1 MVNVIIHVSKYILAI
16 LAASYAMKCFT
27 VFSDKHEFDRGSVYL
42 IQNFLMFFI
51 HFICYAIIYLMTD
64 DIKMMYF
71 YSAQVVLFVVTLI
84 VYSTVYKNASR
95 LIVNN
100 MCYLLMVGFVILTR
114 LDFDMAIRQ
123 FIIAVAAV
131 CVSLIIPAFM
141 LRVRMM
147 DQWGP
152 FLGIAGFL
160 MVASVFVFG
169 RSMYGATNWI
179 SIGGFSLQPSE
190 LAKIVFVFFVAA
202 MLARDTS
209 FKQIVITTV
218 AAAAYVLVLVV
229 EKDLGAAVIFFVT
242 YLVMLF
248 VATKQ
253 IRYTL
258 LGAIAGCGAA
268 VAAYHLFSHV
278 QTRVIAWKDPWGNYN
293 DAGYQI
299 AQSLFAIGTGGWF
312 GMGLFQGKP
321 ETIPVV
327 VSDFVFSAISE
338 ELGAL
343 FAIALILV
351 YFSCFI
357 MFINISLQL
366 VKPFYKLVAMGLSTA
381 YGIQLFLC
389 IGGVI
394 KFIPHT
400 GVTMPLI
407 SYGGSSVLSTIIIF
421 AVIQGLYLLR
431 QREVIILE
439 KRREERVDEKE
450 YSKDKSGRRYKKIE
464 K

>member
-1 MVNVIIHVSKYILAI
+1 MVNVIIHISKYILAI

-27 VFSDKHEFDRGSVYL
+27 VFSDRHEYDRGHVY
-42 IQNFLMFFI
+42 IVQNVLMFFI
-51 HFICYAIIYLMTD
+51 HFICYLIIYLMTKD
-64 DIKMMYF
+64 MKMLYF
-71 YSAQVVLFVVTLI
+71 YAAQVVLFLVTLI
-84 VYSTVYKNASR
+84 VYGTVYKNASR
-95 LIVNN
+95 LIINN

-123 FIIAVAAV
+123 FAIAVAAV
-131 CVSLIIPAFM
+131 CISLIIPAFI
-141 LRVRMM
+141 LRVRVV
-147 DQWGP
+147 DKWGK
-152 FLGIAGFL
+152 FLGIFGFL
-160 MVASVFVFG
+160 MIASVFVFG
-169 RSMYGATNWI
+169 KSMYGATNWI

-190 LAKIVFVFFVAA
+190 LAKIVFVFFIAA

-209 FKQIVITTV
+209 FRQIVITT
-218 AAAAYVLVLVV
+218 AAAAGYVLVLVI
-229 EKDLGAAVIFFVT
+229 EKDLGAAVIFFIT
-242 YLVMLF
+242 YLVMLY
-248 VATKQ
+248 VATRQ
-253 IRYTL
+253 FRYMA
-258 LGAIAGCGAA
+258 LGLAAGSGAA
-268 VAAYHLFSHV
+268 VVAYQLFAHV
-278 QTRVIAWKDPWGNYN
+278 RTRVIAWKDPWGNYN

-312 GMGLFQGKP
+312 GMGLFKGKP
-321 ETIPVV
+321 NTIPVV

-338 ELGAL
+338 EMGAL
-343 FAIALILV
+343 FAICLILV
-351 YFSCFI
+351 YFSCFL

-394 KFIPHT
+394 KLIPHT

-431 QREVIILE
+431 QREVYILE
-439 KRREERVDEKE
+439 NRQNEGTEEECSQNK
-450 YSKDKSGRRYKKIE
+450 Y
-464 K
+464 

>member
-27 VFSDKHEFDRGSVYL
+27 VFSDRHEYDRGHVYVV
-42 IQNFLMFFI
+42 QNVRMFLI
-51 HFICYAIIYLMTD
+51 HFICYLIIYLMTKD
-64 DIKMMYF
+64 MKMLYF
-71 YSAQVVLFVVTLI
+71 YGAQFVLFLTTLI
-84 VYSTVYKNASR
+84 IYGAVYKNASR

-114 LDFDMAIRQ
+114 LDFDMAVRQ
-123 FIIAVAAV
+123 FVIAVAAV
-131 CVSLIIPAFM
+131 CISLVIPAFI
-141 LRVRMM
+141 LRVRIV
-147 DQWGP
+147 DRWGI
-152 FLGIAGFL
+152 FLGAFGFL

-202 MLARDTS
+202 ILARDTS
-209 FKQIVITTV
+209 FKRIVITTAV
-218 AAAAYVLVLVV
+218 AAAYVLVLVV
-229 EKDLGAAVIFFVT
+229 ERDLGAAVIFFVT
-242 YLVMLF
+242 YLVMLY
-248 VATKQ
+248 VATRQ
-253 IRYTL
+253 FRYMAL
-258 LGAIAGCGAA
+258 GLGAGSAAA
-268 VAAYHLFSHV
+268 VIAYKLFDHV
-278 QTRVIAWKDPWGNYN
+278 KTRVVAWSDPWGNYN

-312 GMGLFQGKP
+312 GMGLFKGKP
-321 ETIPVV
+321 DTIPVV
-327 VSDFVFSAISE
+327 VSDFIFSAVAE

-343 FAIALILV
+343 FAICLILV
-351 YFSCFI
+351 YFSCFL

-389 IGGVI
+389 IGGVT
-394 KFIPHT
+394 KLIPHT

-431 QREVIILE
+431 QREVRILE
-439 KRREERVDEKE
+439 TRREERDAEE
-450 YSKDKSGRRYKKIE
+450 ECS
-464 K
+464 

>member
-1 MVNVIIHVSKYILAI
+1 MVNVIIHISKYILAI

-27 VFSDKHEFDRGSVYL
+27 VFSDRDEYDRGHVY
-42 IQNFLMFFI
+42 IVQNVLMFFI
-51 HFICYAIIYLMTD
+51 HFICYLIIYLMTKD
-64 DIKMMYF
+64 MKMLYF
-71 YSAQVVLFVVTLI
+71 YAAQVVLFLVTLI
-84 VYSTVYKNASR
+84 VYGTVYKNASR
-95 LIVNN
+95 LIINN

-123 FIIAVAAV
+123 FAIAVAAV
-131 CVSLIIPAFM
+131 CISLIIPAFI
-141 LRVRMM
+141 LRVRVV
-147 DQWGP
+147 DKWGK
-152 FLGIAGFL
+152 FLGIFGFL
-160 MVASVFVFG
+160 MIASVFVFG
-169 RSMYGATNWI
+169 KSMYGATNWI

-209 FKQIVITTV
+209 FRQIVITT
-218 AAAAYVLVLVV
+218 AAAAVYVLVLVI
-229 EKDLGAAVIFFVT
+229 EKDLGAAVIFFIT
-242 YLVMLF
+242 YLVMLY
-248 VATKQ
+248 VATRQ
-253 IRYTL
+253 FRYMA
-258 LGAIAGCGAA
+258 LGLAAGSGAA
-268 VAAYHLFSHV
+268 VVAYQLFAHV
-278 QTRVIAWKDPWGNYN
+278 RTRVIAWKDPWGNYN

-312 GMGLFQGKP
+312 GMGLFKGKP
-321 ETIPVV
+321 NTIPVV

-338 ELGAL
+338 EMGAL
-343 FAIALILV
+343 FAICLILV
-351 YFSCFI
+351 YFSCFL

-394 KFIPHT
+394 KLIPHT

-431 QREVIILE
+431 QREVYILE
-439 KRREERVDEKE
+439 NRQNEGTEEECSQNK
-450 YSKDKSGRRYKKIE
+450 Y
-464 K
+464 

>member
-27 VFSDKHEFDRGSVYL
+27 VFSDRHEYDRGHVYVV
-42 IQNFLMFFI
+42 QNVRMFLI
-51 HFICYAIIYLMTD
+51 HFICYLIIYLMTKD
-64 DIKMMYF
+64 MKMLYF
-71 YSAQVVLFVVTLI
+71 YGAQFVLFLTTLI
-84 VYSTVYKNASR
+84 IYGTVYKNASR

-114 LDFDMAIRQ
+114 LDFDMAVRQ
-123 FIIAVAAV
+123 FVIAVAAV
-131 CVSLIIPAFM
+131 CISLVIPAFI
-141 LRVRMM
+141 LRVRIV
-147 DQWGP
+147 DRWGI
-152 FLGIAGFL
+152 FLGAFGFL

-202 MLARDTS
+202 ILARDTS
-209 FKQIVITTV
+209 FKRIVITTAV
-218 AAAAYVLVLVV
+218 AAAYVLVLVV
-229 EKDLGAAVIFFVT
+229 ERDLGAAVIFFVT
-242 YLVMLF
+242 YLVMLY
-248 VATKQ
+248 VATRQ
-253 IRYTL
+253 FRYMAL
-258 LGAIAGCGAA
+258 GLGAGSAAA
-268 VAAYHLFSHV
+268 VIAYKLFDHV
-278 QTRVIAWKDPWGNYN
+278 KTRVVAWSDPWGNYN

-312 GMGLFQGKP
+312 GMGLFKGKP
-321 ETIPVV
+321 DTIPVV
-327 VSDFVFSAISE
+327 VSDFIFSAVAE

-343 FAIALILV
+343 FAICLILV
-351 YFSCFI
+351 YFSCFL

-389 IGGVI
+389 IGGVT
-394 KFIPHT
+394 KLIPHT

-431 QREVIILE
+431 QREVRILE
-439 KRREERVDEKE
+439 TRREERDAEE
-450 YSKDKSGRRYKKIE
+450 ECS
-464 K
+464 

>member
-27 VFSDKHEFDRGSVYL
+27 VFSDRHEYDRGHVYVV
-42 IQNFLMFFI
+42 QNVRMFLI
-51 HFICYAIIYLMTD
+51 HFICYLIIYLMTKD
-64 DIKMMYF
+64 MKMLYF
-71 YSAQVVLFVVTLI
+71 YGAQFVLFLTTLI
-84 VYSTVYKNASR
+84 IYGTVYKNASR

-114 LDFDMAIRQ
+114 LDFDMAVRQ
-123 FIIAVAAV
+123 FVIAVAAV
-131 CVSLIIPAFM
+131 CISLVIPAFI
-141 LRVRMM
+141 LRVRIV
-147 DQWGP
+147 DRWGI
-152 FLGIAGFL
+152 FLGAFGFL

-209 FKQIVITTV
+209 FKRIVITTAV
-218 AAAAYVLVLVV
+218 AAAYVLVLVV
-229 EKDLGAAVIFFVT
+229 ERDLGAAVIFFVT
-242 YLVMLF
+242 YLVMLY
-248 VATKQ
+248 VATRQ
-253 IRYTL
+253 FRYMA
-258 LGAIAGCGAA
+258 LGFGAGSAAA
-268 VAAYHLFSHV
+268 VIAYKLFDHV
-278 QTRVIAWKDPWGNYN
+278 KTRVLAWSDPWGNYN

-312 GMGLFQGKP
+312 GMGLFKGKP
-321 ETIPVV
+321 DTIPVV
-327 VSDFVFSAISE
+327 VSDFIFSAVAE

-343 FAIALILV
+343 FAICLILV
-351 YFSCFI
+351 YFSCFL

-389 IGGVI
+389 IGGVT
-394 KFIPHT
+394 KLIPHT

-431 QREVIILE
+431 QREVRILE
-439 KRREERVDEKE
+439 TRREERDAEE
-450 YSKDKSGRRYKKIE
+450 ECS
-464 K
+464 

>member
-1 MVNVIIHVSKYILAI
+1 MVNVIIHISKYILAI

-27 VFSDKHEFDRGSVYL
+27 VFSDRHEYDRGHVY
-42 IQNFLMFFI
+42 IVQNVLMFFI
-51 HFICYAIIYLMTD
+51 HFICYLIIYLMTKD
-64 DIKMMYF
+64 MKMLYF
-71 YSAQVVLFVVTLI
+71 YAAQVVLFLVTLI
-84 VYSTVYKNASR
+84 VYGTVYKNASR
-95 LIVNN
+95 LIINN

-123 FIIAVAAV
+123 FAIAVAAV
-131 CVSLIIPAFM
+131 CISLIIPAFI
-141 LRVRMM
+141 LRVRVV
-147 DQWGP
+147 DKWGK
-152 FLGIAGFL
+152 FLGIFGFL
-160 MVASVFVFG
+160 MIASVFVFG
-169 RSMYGATNWI
+169 KSMYGATNWI

-209 FKQIVITTV
+209 FRQIVITTAV
-218 AAAAYVLVLVV
+218 AAGYVLVLVI
-229 EKDLGAAVIFFVT
+229 EKDLGAAVIFFIT
-242 YLVMLF
+242 YLVMLY
-248 VATKQ
+248 VATRQ
-253 IRYTL
+253 FRYMA
-258 LGAIAGCGAA
+258 LGLAAGSGAA
-268 VAAYHLFSHV
+268 VVAYQLFAHV
-278 QTRVIAWKDPWGNYN
+278 RTRVIAWKDPWGNYN

-312 GMGLFQGKP
+312 GMGLFRGKP
-321 ETIPVV
+321 NTIPVV

-338 ELGAL
+338 EMGAL
-343 FAIALILV
+343 FAICLILV
-351 YFSCFI
+351 YFSCFL

-394 KFIPHT
+394 KLIPHT

-431 QREVIILE
+431 QREVYILE
-439 KRREERVDEKE
+439 NRQNEGTEEECSQNK
-450 YSKDKSGRRYKKIE
+450 Y
-464 K
+464 

>member
-1 MVNVIIHVSKYILAI
+1 MVNVIIHISKYILAI

-27 VFSDKHEFDRGSVYL
+27 VFSDRHEYDRGHVY
-42 IQNFLMFFI
+42 IVQNVLMFFI
-51 HFICYAIIYLMTD
+51 HFICYLIIYLMTKD
-64 DIKMMYF
+64 MKMLYF
-71 YSAQVVLFVVTLI
+71 YAAQVVLFLVTLI
-84 VYSTVYKNASR
+84 VYGTVYKNASR
-95 LIVNN
+95 LIINN
-100 MCYLLMVGFVILTR
+100 MCYLLMVGLVILTR

-123 FIIAVAAV
+123 FAIAVAAV
-131 CVSLIIPAFM
+131 CISLIIPAFI
-141 LRVRMM
+141 LRVRVV
-147 DQWGP
+147 DKWGK
-152 FLGIAGFL
+152 FLGIFGFL
-160 MVASVFVFG
+160 MIASVFVFG
-169 RSMYGATNWI
+169 KSMYGATNWI

-209 FKQIVITTV
+209 FRQIVITT
-218 AAAAYVLVLVV
+218 AAAAGYVLVLVI
-229 EKDLGAAVIFFVT
+229 EKDLGAAVIFFIT
-242 YLVMLF
+242 YLVMLY
-248 VATKQ
+248 VATRQ
-253 IRYTL
+253 FRYMA
-258 LGAIAGCGAA
+258 LGLAAGSGAA
-268 VAAYHLFSHV
+268 VVAYKLFAHV
-278 QTRVIAWKDPWGNYN
+278 RTRVIAWKDPWGNYN

-312 GMGLFQGKP
+312 GMGLFKGKP
-321 ETIPVV
+321 NTIPVV

-338 ELGAL
+338 EMGAL
-343 FAIALILV
+343 FAICLILV
-351 YFSCFI
+351 YFSCFL

-394 KFIPHT
+394 KLIPHT

-431 QREVIILE
+431 QREVYILE
-439 KRREERVDEKE
+439 NRQNEGTEEECSQNK
-450 YSKDKSGRRYKKIE
+450 Y
-464 K
+464 

>member
-27 VFSDKHEFDRGSVYL
+27 VFSDRHEYDRGHVYVVH
-42 IQNFLMFFI
+42 NVRMFLI
-51 HFICYAIIYLMTD
+51 HFICYLIIYLMTKD
-64 DIKMMYF
+64 MKMLYF
-71 YSAQVVLFVVTLI
+71 YGAQFVLFLTTLI
-84 VYSTVYKNASR
+84 IYGTVYKNASR

-114 LDFDMAIRQ
+114 LDFDMAVRQ
-123 FIIAVAAV
+123 FVIAVAAV
-131 CVSLIIPAFM
+131 CISLVIPAFI
-141 LRVRMM
+141 LRVRIV
-147 DQWGP
+147 DRWGI
-152 FLGIAGFL
+152 FLGAFGFL

-209 FKQIVITTV
+209 FKRIVITTAV
-218 AAAAYVLVLVV
+218 AAAYVLVLVV
-229 EKDLGAAVIFFVT
+229 ERDLGAAVIFFVT
-242 YLVMLF
+242 YLVMLY
-248 VATKQ
+248 VATRQ
-253 IRYTL
+253 FRYMAL
-258 LGAIAGCGAA
+258 GLGAGSAAA
-268 VAAYHLFSHV
+268 VIAYKLFDHV
-278 QTRVIAWKDPWGNYN
+278 KTRVLAWSDPWGNYN

-312 GMGLFQGKP
+312 GMGLFKGKP
-321 ETIPVV
+321 DTIPVV
-327 VSDFVFSAISE
+327 VSDFIFSAVAE

-343 FAIALILV
+343 FAICLILV
-351 YFSCFI
+351 YFSCFL

-389 IGGVI
+389 IGGVT
-394 KFIPHT
+394 KLIPHT

-431 QREVIILE
+431 QREVRILE
-439 KRREERVDEKE
+439 TRREERDAEE
-450 YSKDKSGRRYKKIE
+450 ECS
-464 K
+464 

>member
-1 MVNVIIHVSKYILAI
+1 MVNVIIHISKYILAI
-16 LAASYAMKCFT
+16 LAASYALKCFT
-27 VFSDKHEFDRGSVYL
+27 VFSDRYEYNRGRVYL
-42 IQNFLMFFI
+42 TQNILMFMI
-51 HFICYAIIYLMTD
+51 HFICYLIIYLMTD
-64 DIKMMYF
+64 DIKMLYF
-71 YSAQVVLFVVTLI
+71 YGAQFLLFLVTLI
-84 VYSTVYKNASR
+84 IYGSVYKNASR

-100 MCYLLMVGFVILTR
+100 LCYLLMVGFVILTR
-114 LDFDMAIRQ
+114 LDFDMAVRQ
-123 FIIAVAAV
+123 FIIAVAAIAA
-131 CVSLIIPAFM
+131 SLIIPAFM
-141 LRVRMM
+141 LKVRMV

-152 FLGIAGFL
+152 LLGAVGFVL
-160 MVASVFVFG
+160 VASVFVFG
-169 RSMYGATNWI
+169 KSMYGATNWI

-190 LAKIVFVFFVAA
+190 LAKVVFVFFVAA

-209 FKQIVITTV
+209 FKQILITTAV
-218 AAAAYVLVLVV
+218 AAAYVLVLVI

-248 VATKQ
+248 VATRKF
-253 IRYTL
+253 RYTF
-258 LGAIAGCGAA
+258 LGLAAGSGAA
-268 VAAYHLFSHV
+268 VVAYYLFSHV
-278 QTRVIAWKDPWGNYN
+278 RTRVIAWKDPWGNYN

-312 GMGLFQGKP
+312 GLGLFQGKP

-338 ELGAL
+338 EMGGL

-351 YFSCFI
+351 YFSCFM
-357 MFINISLQL
+357 MFTNISLQL

-394 KFIPHT
+394 KLIPHT

-407 SYGGSSVLSTIIIF
+407 SYGGSSILSTIIIF

-439 KRREERVDEKE
+439 KRRSEQFEEEDDSQDGYR
-450 YSKDKSGRRYKKIE
+450 
-464 K
+464 

>member
-1 MVNVIIHVSKYILAI
+1 MINVIIHVSKYILAI

-27 VFSDKHEFDRGSVYL
+27 VFSDRHAYDRGGVYL
-42 IQNFLMFFI
+42 MQNFLMFLI

-64 DIKMMYF
+64 DIKMLYF
-71 YSAQVVLFVVTLI
+71 YGAQFVLFLVTLI
-84 VYSTVYKNASR
+84 IFGTVYKSASR

-114 LDFDMAIRQ
+114 LDFDMAVRQ
-123 FIIAVAAV
+123 FIIAVAAI
-131 CVSLIIPAFM
+131 CISLIIPAFM
-141 LRVRMM
+141 LKVRMM

-152 FLGIAGFL
+152 YLGAAGFVL
-160 MVASVFVFG
+160 IASVFVFG
-169 RSMYGATNWI
+169 KSMYGATNWI

-190 LAKIVFVFFVAA
+190 LAKVVFVFFVAA

-209 FKQIVITTV
+209 FKQIVITTAV
-218 AAAAYVLVLVV
+218 SAAYVLVLVI

-253 IRYTL
+253 FRYSFLGL
-258 LGAIAGCGAA
+258 LAGSGAA
-268 VAAYHLFSHV
+268 VLAYHLFSHV
-278 QTRVIAWKDPWGNYN
+278 RTRVIAWKDPWGNYN

-312 GMGLFQGKP
+312 GLGLFQGKP

-338 ELGAL
+338 ELGAI

-351 YFSCFI
+351 YLSCFM

-407 SYGGSSVLSTIIIF
+407 SYGGSSILSTIIIF

-431 QREVIILE
+431 QREVLILE
-439 KRREERVDEKE
+439 KRREEQNNEEE
-450 YSKDKSGRRYKKIE
+450 YS
-464 K
+464 

>member
-27 VFSDKHEFDRGSVYL
+27 VFSDRHEYDRGSVYTT
-42 IQNFLMFFI
+42 QNVLMFLI
-51 HFICYAIIYLMTD
+51 HFICYLIIYLMTKD
-64 DIKMMYF
+64 VKMLYF
-71 YSAQVVLFVVTLI
+71 YGAQFVLFLTTLI
-84 VYSTVYKNASR
+84 IYGTVYKDASR

-114 LDFDMAIRQ
+114 LDFDMAVRQ
-123 FIIAVAAV
+123 FAIAVAAA
-131 CVSLIIPAFM
+131 CVSLAIPAFM
-141 LRVRMM
+141 LRVRMV
-147 DQWGP
+147 DRWGI
-152 FLGIAGFL
+152 FLGVFGFL
-160 MVASVFVFG
+160 MVASVFVLG
-169 RSMYGATNWI
+169 KSMYGATNWI

-190 LAKIVFVFFVAA
+190 LAKIIFVFFVAA

-209 FKQIVITTV
+209 FKKIVITT
-218 AAAAYVLVLVV
+218 AAAYVLVLVV
-229 EKDLGAAVIFFVT
+229 ERDLGAAVIFFVT
-242 YLVMLF
+242 YLVMLY
-248 VATKQ
+248 VATRQ
-253 IRYTL
+253 FRYMAL
-258 LGAIAGCGAA
+258 GLGAGSAAA
-268 VAAYHLFSHV
+268 VVAYKLFAHV
-278 QTRVIAWKDPWGNYN
+278 KTRVVAWSDPWGNYN

-312 GMGLFQGKP
+312 GMGLFKGKP
-321 ETIPVV
+321 DTIPVV

-343 FAIALILV
+343 FAICLILV
-351 YFSCFI
+351 YFSCFL

-366 VKPFYKLVAMGLSTA
+366 VKPFYKLVAMGLSTS

-389 IGGVI
+389 IGGVT
-394 KFIPHT
+394 KLIPHT

-431 QREVIILE
+431 QREVRILE
-439 KRREERVDEKE
+439 ARQEERDDEE
-450 YSKDKSGRRYKKIE
+450 ERP
-464 K
+464 

>member
-1 MVNVIIHVSKYILAI
+1 MVNVIIHISKYILAI

-27 VFSDKHEFDRGSVYL
+27 VFSGKHEYDRGSVYL
-42 IQNFLMFFI
+42 TQNILMFLI
-51 HFICYAIIYLMTD
+51 HFICYLIIYLMTK
-64 DIKMMYF
+64 DIKMLYF
-71 YSAQVVLFVVTLI
+71 YVAQFLLFLVTII

-114 LDFDMAIRQ
+114 LDFDMAVRQ
-123 FIIAVAAV
+123 FAIAVAAV
-131 CVSLIIPAFM
+131 CVSLIIPAF
-141 LRVRMM
+141 LLKVRTI
-147 DQWGP
+147 DKWGI
-152 FLGIAGFL
+152 FLGVLGFL
-160 MVASVFVFG
+160 LIASVFVFG

-218 AAAAYVLVLVV
+218 AAAAYVLVLVI

-242 YLVMLF
+242 YLIMLY
-248 VATKQ
+248 VATRQ
-253 IRYTL
+253 FRYMA
-258 LGAIAGCGAA
+258 LGLAAGSGAA
-268 VAAYHLFSHV
+268 VVAYKLFAHV
-278 QTRVIAWKDPWGNYN
+278 RTRVIAWKDPWGNYN

-312 GMGLFQGKP
+312 GMGLFKGSP
-321 ETIPVV
+321 DTIPVV

-338 ELGAL
+338 EMGAL
-343 FAIALILV
+343 FSICLILV

-366 VKPFYKLVAMGLSTA
+366 VKPFYKLVAIGLSTA

-394 KFIPHT
+394 KLIPHT

-431 QREVIILE
+431 QREVHILE
-439 KRREERVDEKE
+439 KRRDERDNEEE
-450 YSKDKSGRRYKKIE
+450 YS
-464 K
+464 

>member
-1 MVNVIIHVSKYILAI
+1 MVNVIIHISKYILAI

-27 VFSDKHEFDRGSVYL
+27 VFSDRHEYDRGRVY
-42 IQNFLMFFI
+42 IVQNVLMFFI
-51 HFICYAIIYLMTD
+51 HFICYLIIYLMTKD
-64 DIKMMYF
+64 MKMLYF
-71 YSAQVVLFVVTLI
+71 YAAQVVLFLVTLI
-84 VYSTVYKNASR
+84 VYGTVYKNASR
-95 LIVNN
+95 LIINN

-123 FIIAVAAV
+123 FAIAVAAV
-131 CVSLIIPAFM
+131 CISLIIPAFI
-141 LRVRMM
+141 LRVRVV
-147 DQWGP
+147 DKWGK
-152 FLGIAGFL
+152 FLGIFGFL
-160 MVASVFVFG
+160 MIASVFVFG
-169 RSMYGATNWI
+169 KSMYGATNWI

-190 LAKIVFVFFVAA
+190 LAKIVFVFFIAA

-209 FKQIVITTV
+209 FRQIVITT
-218 AAAAYVLVLVV
+218 AAAAVYVLVLVI
-229 EKDLGAAVIFFVT
+229 EKDLGAAVIFFIT
-242 YLVMLF
+242 YLVMLY
-248 VATKQ
+248 VATRQ
-253 IRYTL
+253 FRYMA
-258 LGAIAGCGAA
+258 LGLAAGSGAA
-268 VAAYHLFSHV
+268 VVAYQLFAHV
-278 QTRVIAWKDPWGNYN
+278 RTRVIAWKDPWGNYN

-312 GMGLFQGKP
+312 GMGLFKGKP
-321 ETIPVV
+321 NTIPVV

-338 ELGAL
+338 EMGAL
-343 FAIALILV
+343 FAICLILV
-351 YFSCFI
+351 YFSCFL

-394 KFIPHT
+394 KLIPHT

-431 QREVIILE
+431 QREVYILE
-439 KRREERVDEKE
+439 NRQNEGTEEECSQNK
-450 YSKDKSGRRYKKIE
+450 Y
-464 K
+464 

>member
-1 MVNVIIHVSKYILAI
+1 MLNIITQFSKYLLVILTAV
-16 LAASYAMKCFT
+16 YAMKCFT
-27 VFSDKHEFDRGSVYL
+27 VFSDRHEYDRGHVY
-42 IQNFLMFFI
+42 IVQNVLMFFI
-51 HFICYAIIYLMTD
+51 HFICYLIIYLMTKD
-64 DIKMMYF
+64 MKMLYF
-71 YSAQVVLFVVTLI
+71 YAAQVVLFLVTLI
-84 VYSTVYKNASR
+84 VYGTVYKNASR
-95 LIVNN
+95 LIINN

-123 FIIAVAAV
+123 FAIAVAAV
-131 CVSLIIPAFM
+131 CISLIIPAFI
-141 LRVRMM
+141 LRVRVV
-147 DQWGP
+147 DKWGK
-152 FLGIAGFL
+152 FLGIFGFL
-160 MVASVFVFG
+160 MIASVFVFG
-169 RSMYGATNWI
+169 KSMYGATNWI

-209 FKQIVITTV
+209 FRQIVITT
-218 AAAAYVLVLVV
+218 AAAAVYVLVLVI
-229 EKDLGAAVIFFVT
+229 EKDLGAAVIFFIT
-242 YLVMLF
+242 YLVMLY
-248 VATKQ
+248 VATRQ
-253 IRYTL
+253 FRYMA
-258 LGAIAGCGAA
+258 LGLAAGSGAA
-268 VAAYHLFSHV
+268 VVAYQLFAHV
-278 QTRVIAWKDPWGNYN
+278 RTRVIAWKDPWGNYN

-312 GMGLFQGKP
+312 GMGLFKGKP
-321 ETIPVV
+321 NTIPVV

-338 ELGAL
+338 EMGAL
-343 FAIALILV
+343 FAICLILV
-351 YFSCFI
+351 YFSCFL

-394 KFIPHT
+394 KLIPHT

-431 QREVIILE
+431 QREVYILE
-439 KRREERVDEKE
+439 NRQNEGTEEECSQNK
-450 YSKDKSGRRYKKIE
+450 Y
-464 K
+464 

>member
-1 MVNVIIHVSKYILAI
+1 MVNVIIHISKYILAI

-27 VFSDKHEFDRGSVYL
+27 VFSDRHEYDRGHVYI
-42 IQNFLMFFI
+42 IQNILMFFI
-51 HFICYAIIYLMTD
+51 HFICYLIIYLMTKD
-64 DIKMMYF
+64 MKMLYF
-71 YSAQVVLFVVTLI
+71 YAAQVVLFLVTLI
-84 VYSTVYKNASR
+84 VYGTVYKNASR
-95 LIVNN
+95 LIINN

-123 FIIAVAAV
+123 FAIAVAAV
-131 CVSLIIPAFM
+131 CISLIIPAFI
-141 LRVRMM
+141 LRVRVV
-147 DQWGP
+147 DKWGK
-152 FLGIAGFL
+152 FLGIFGFL

-169 RSMYGATNWI
+169 KSMYGATNWI

-209 FKQIVITTV
+209 FRQIVITT
-218 AAAAYVLVLVV
+218 AAAAGYVLVLVL
-229 EKDLGAAVIFFVT
+229 EKDLGAAVIFFIT
-242 YLVMLF
+242 YLVMLY
-248 VATKQ
+248 VATRQ
-253 IRYTL
+253 FRYMA
-258 LGAIAGCGAA
+258 LGLAAGSGAA
-268 VAAYHLFSHV
+268 VVAYQLFAHV
-278 QTRVIAWKDPWGNYN
+278 RTRVIAWKDPWGNYN

-312 GMGLFQGKP
+312 GMGLFKGKP
-321 ETIPVV
+321 NTIPVV

-338 ELGAL
+338 EMGAL
-343 FAIALILV
+343 FAICLILV
-351 YFSCFI
+351 YFSCFL

-366 VKPFYKLVAMGLSTA
+366 IKPFYKLVAMGLSTA

-394 KFIPHT
+394 KLIPHT

-431 QREVIILE
+431 QREVYILE
-439 KRREERVDEKE
+439 NRQNEGTEEECSQNK
-450 YSKDKSGRRYKKIE
+450 Y
-464 K
+464 

>member
-1 MVNVIIHVSKYILAI
+1 MVNVIIHISKYILAI

-27 VFSDKHEFDRGSVYL
+27 VFSGKHEYDRGSVYL
-42 IQNFLMFFI
+42 TQNILMFLI
-51 HFICYAIIYLMTD
+51 HFICYLIIYLMTK
-64 DIKMMYF
+64 DIKMLYF
-71 YSAQVVLFVVTLI
+71 YGAQFLLFLVTII

-114 LDFDMAIRQ
+114 LDFDMAVRQ
-123 FIIAVAAV
+123 FAIAVAAV
-131 CVSLIIPAFM
+131 CVSLIIPAF
-141 LRVRMM
+141 LLKVRTI
-147 DQWGP
+147 DKWGI
-152 FLGIAGFL
+152 FLGVLGFL
-160 MVASVFVFG
+160 LIASVFVFG

-218 AAAAYVLVLVV
+218 AAAAYVLVLVI

-242 YLVMLF
+242 YLIMLY
-248 VATKQ
+248 VATRQ
-253 IRYTL
+253 FRYMA
-258 LGAIAGCGAA
+258 LGLAAGSGAA
-268 VAAYHLFSHV
+268 VVAYKLFAHV
-278 QTRVIAWKDPWGNYN
+278 RTRVIAWKDPWGNYN

-312 GMGLFQGKP
+312 GMGLFKGSP
-321 ETIPVV
+321 DTIPVV

-338 ELGAL
+338 EMGAL
-343 FAIALILV
+343 FSKCLILV

-366 VKPFYKLVAMGLSTA
+366 VKPFYKLVAIGLSTA

-394 KFIPHT
+394 KLIPHT

-431 QREVIILE
+431 QREVHILE
-439 KRREERVDEKE
+439 KRRDERDNEEE
-450 YSKDKSGRRYKKIE
+450 YS
-464 K
+464 

>member
-1 MVNVIIHVSKYILAI
+1 MVNVIIHISKYILAI

-27 VFSDKHEFDRGSVYL
+27 VFSDRHEYDRGHVY
-42 IQNFLMFFI
+42 IVQNVLMFFI
-51 HFICYAIIYLMTD
+51 HFICYLIIYLMTKD
-64 DIKMMYF
+64 MKMLYF
-71 YSAQVVLFVVTLI
+71 YAAQVVLFLVTLI
-84 VYSTVYKNASR
+84 VYGTVYKNASR
-95 LIVNN
+95 LIINN

-123 FIIAVAAV
+123 FAIAVAAV
-131 CVSLIIPAFM
+131 CISLIIPAFI
-141 LRVRMM
+141 LRVRVV
-147 DQWGP
+147 DKWGK
-152 FLGIAGFL
+152 FLGIFGFL
-160 MVASVFVFG
+160 MIASVFVFG
-169 RSMYGATNWI
+169 KSMYGATNWI

-209 FKQIVITTV
+209 FRQIVITT
-218 AAAAYVLVLVV
+218 AAAAVYVLVLVI
-229 EKDLGAAVIFFVT
+229 EKDLGAAVIFFIT
-242 YLVMLF
+242 YLVMLY
-248 VATKQ
+248 VATRQ
-253 IRYTL
+253 FRYMA
-258 LGAIAGCGAA
+258 LGLAAGSGAA
-268 VAAYHLFSHV
+268 VVAYQLFAHV
-278 QTRVIAWKDPWGNYN
+278 RTRVIAWKDPWGNYN

-312 GMGLFQGKP
+312 GMGLFRGKP
-321 ETIPVV
+321 NTIPVV

-338 ELGAL
+338 EMGAL
-343 FAIALILV
+343 FAICLILV
-351 YFSCFI
+351 YFSCFL

-394 KFIPHT
+394 KLIPHT

-431 QREVIILE
+431 QREVYILE
-439 KRREERVDEKE
+439 NRQNEGTEEECSQNK
-450 YSKDKSGRRYKKIE
+450 Y
-464 K
+464 

>member
-1 MVNVIIHVSKYILAI
+1 MVNVIIHISKYILAI

-27 VFSDKHEFDRGSVYL
+27 VFSDRHEYDRGHVY
-42 IQNFLMFFI
+42 IVQNVLMFFI
-51 HFICYAIIYLMTD
+51 HFICYLIIYLMTKD
-64 DIKMMYF
+64 MKMLYF
-71 YSAQVVLFVVTLI
+71 YAAQVVLFLVTLI
-84 VYSTVYKNASR
+84 VYGTVYKNASR
-95 LIVNN
+95 LIINN

-123 FIIAVAAV
+123 FAIAVAAV
-131 CVSLIIPAFM
+131 CISLIIPAFI
-141 LRVRMM
+141 LRVRVV
-147 DQWGP
+147 DKWGK
-152 FLGIAGFL
+152 FLGIFGFL
-160 MVASVFVFG
+160 MIASVFVFG
-169 RSMYGATNWI
+169 KSMYGATNWI

-209 FKQIVITTV
+209 FRQIVITT
-218 AAAAYVLVLVV
+218 AAAAVYVLVLVI
-229 EKDLGAAVIFFVT
+229 EKDLGAAVIFFIT
-242 YLVMLF
+242 YLVMLY
-248 VATKQ
+248 VATRQ
-253 IRYTL
+253 FRYMA
-258 LGAIAGCGAA
+258 LGLAAGSGAA
-268 VAAYHLFSHV
+268 VVAYQLFAHV
-278 QTRVIAWKDPWGNYN
+278 RTRVIAWKDPWGNYN

-312 GMGLFQGKP
+312 GMGLFKGKP
-321 ETIPVV
+321 NTIPVV

-338 ELGAL
+338 EMGAL
-343 FAIALILV
+343 FAICLILV
-351 YFSCFI
+351 YFSCFL

-394 KFIPHT
+394 KLIPHT

-431 QREVIILE
+431 QRGV
-439 KRREERVDEKE
+439 
-450 YSKDKSGRRYKKIE
+450 YP
-464 K
+464 

>member
-1 MVNVIIHVSKYILAI
+1 MVNVIIHISKYILAI

-27 VFSDKHEFDRGSVYL
+27 VFSDRHEYDRGHVY
-42 IQNFLMFFI
+42 IVQNVLMFFI
-51 HFICYAIIYLMTD
+51 HFICYLIIYLMTKD
-64 DIKMMYF
+64 MKMLYF
-71 YSAQVVLFVVTLI
+71 YAAQVVLFLVTLI
-84 VYSTVYKNASR
+84 VYGTVYKNASR
-95 LIVNN
+95 LIINN
-100 MCYLLMVGFVILTR
+100 MCYLLMVGFIILTR

-123 FIIAVAAV
+123 FAIAVAAV
-131 CVSLIIPAFM
+131 CISLIIPAFI
-141 LRVRMM
+141 LRVRVV
-147 DQWGP
+147 DKWGK
-152 FLGIAGFL
+152 FLGIFGFL
-160 MVASVFVFG
+160 MIASVFVFG
-169 RSMYGATNWI
+169 KSMYGATNWI

-209 FKQIVITTV
+209 FRQIVITT
-218 AAAAYVLVLVV
+218 AAAAGYVLVLVI
-229 EKDLGAAVIFFVT
+229 EKDLGAAVIFFIT
-242 YLVMLF
+242 YLVMLY
-248 VATKQ
+248 VATRQ
-253 IRYTL
+253 FRYMA
-258 LGAIAGCGAA
+258 LGLAAGSGAA
-268 VAAYHLFSHV
+268 VVAYKLFAHV
-278 QTRVIAWKDPWGNYN
+278 RTRVIAWKDPWGNYN

-312 GMGLFQGKP
+312 GMGLFKGKP
-321 ETIPVV
+321 NTIPVV

-338 ELGAL
+338 EMGAL
-343 FAIALILV
+343 FAICLILV
-351 YFSCFI
+351 YFSCFL

-394 KFIPHT
+394 KLIPHT

-431 QREVIILE
+431 QREVYILE
-439 KRREERVDEKE
+439 NRQNEGTEEECSQNK
-450 YSKDKSGRRYKKIE
+450 Y
-464 K
+464 

>member
-1 MVNVIIHVSKYILAI
+1 MVNVIIHISKYILAI

-27 VFSDKHEFDRGSVYL
+27 VFSDRHEYDRGHVY
-42 IQNFLMFFI
+42 IVQNVLMFFI
-51 HFICYAIIYLMTD
+51 HFICYLIIYLMTKD
-64 DIKMMYF
+64 MKMLYF
-71 YSAQVVLFVVTLI
+71 YAAQVVLFLVTLI
-84 VYSTVYKNASR
+84 VYGTVYKNASR
-95 LIVNN
+95 LIINN

-123 FIIAVAAV
+123 FAIAVAAV
-131 CVSLIIPAFM
+131 CISLIIPAFI
-141 LRVRMM
+141 LRVRVV
-147 DQWGP
+147 DKWGK
-152 FLGIAGFL
+152 FLGIFGFL
-160 MVASVFVFG
+160 MIASVFVFG
-169 RSMYGATNWI
+169 KSMYGATNWI

-209 FKQIVITTV
+209 FRQIVITT
-218 AAAAYVLVLVV
+218 AAAAVYVLVLVI
-229 EKDLGAAVIFFVT
+229 EKDLGAAVIFFIT
-242 YLVMLF
+242 YLVMLY
-248 VATKQ
+248 VATRQ
-253 IRYTL
+253 FRYMA
-258 LGAIAGCGAA
+258 LGLAAGSGAA
-268 VAAYHLFSHV
+268 VVAYQLFAHV
-278 QTRVIAWKDPWGNYN
+278 RTRVIAWKDPWGNYN

-312 GMGLFQGKP
+312 GMGLFKGKP
-321 ETIPVV
+321 NTIPVV

-338 ELGAL
+338 EIGAL
-343 FAIALILV
+343 FAICLILV
-351 YFSCFI
+351 YFSCFL

-394 KFIPHT
+394 KLIPHT

-431 QREVIILE
+431 QREVYILE
-439 KRREERVDEKE
+439 NRQNEGTEEECSQNK
-450 YSKDKSGRRYKKIE
+450 Y
-464 K
+464 

>member
-1 MVNVIIHVSKYILAI
+1 MVNVIIHISKYILAI

-27 VFSDKHEFDRGSVYL
+27 VFSDRHEYDRGHVY
-42 IQNFLMFFI
+42 IVQNVLMFFI
-51 HFICYAIIYLMTD
+51 HFICYLIIYLMTKD
-64 DIKMMYF
+64 MKMLYF
-71 YSAQVVLFVVTLI
+71 YAAQVVLFLVTLI
-84 VYSTVYKNASR
+84 VYGTVYKNASR
-95 LIVNN
+95 LIINN

-123 FIIAVAAV
+123 FAIAVAAV
-131 CVSLIIPAFM
+131 CISLIIPAFI
-141 LRVRMM
+141 LRVRVV
-147 DQWGP
+147 DKWGK
-152 FLGIAGFL
+152 FLGIFGFL
-160 MVASVFVFG
+160 MIASVFVFG
-169 RSMYGATNWI
+169 KSMYGATNWI

-190 LAKIVFVFFVAA
+190 LAKIVFVFFIAA

-209 FKQIVITTV
+209 FRQIVITT
-218 AAAAYVLVLVV
+218 AAAAVYVLVLVI
-229 EKDLGAAVIFFVT
+229 EKDLGAAVIFFIT
-242 YLVMLF
+242 YLVMLY
-248 VATKQ
+248 VATRQ
-253 IRYTL
+253 FRYMA
-258 LGAIAGCGAA
+258 LGLAAGSGAA
-268 VAAYHLFSHV
+268 VVAYQLFAHV
-278 QTRVIAWKDPWGNYN
+278 RTRVIAWKDPWSNYN

-312 GMGLFQGKP
+312 GMGLFKGKP
-321 ETIPVV
+321 NTIPVV

-338 ELGAL
+338 EMGAL
-343 FAIALILV
+343 FAICLILV
-351 YFSCFI
+351 YFSCFL

-394 KFIPHT
+394 KLIPHT

-431 QREVIILE
+431 QREVYILE
-439 KRREERVDEKE
+439 NRQNEGTEEECSQNK
-450 YSKDKSGRRYKKIE
+450 Y
-464 K
+464 

>member
-1 MVNVIIHVSKYILAI
+1 MVNVIIHISKYILAI

-27 VFSDKHEFDRGSVYL
+27 VFSDRHEYDRGHVY
-42 IQNFLMFFI
+42 IVQNVLMFFI
-51 HFICYAIIYLMTD
+51 HFICYLIIYLMTKD
-64 DIKMMYF
+64 MKMLYF
-71 YSAQVVLFVVTLI
+71 YAAQVVLFLVTLI
-84 VYSTVYKNASR
+84 VYGTVYKNASR
-95 LIVNN
+95 LIINN

-123 FIIAVAAV
+123 FAIAVAAV
-131 CVSLIIPAFM
+131 CISLIIPAFI
-141 LRVRMM
+141 LRVRVV
-147 DQWGP
+147 DKWGK
-152 FLGIAGFL
+152 FLGIFGFL
-160 MVASVFVFG
+160 MIASVFVFG
-169 RSMYGATNWI
+169 KNMYGATNWI

-209 FKQIVITTV
+209 FRQIVITT
-218 AAAAYVLVLVV
+218 AAAAGYVLVLVI
-229 EKDLGAAVIFFVT
+229 EKDLGAAVIFFIT
-242 YLVMLF
+242 YLVMLY
-248 VATKQ
+248 VATRQ
-253 IRYTL
+253 FRYMA
-258 LGAIAGCGAA
+258 LGLAAGSGAA
-268 VAAYHLFSHV
+268 VVAYKLFAHV
-278 QTRVIAWKDPWGNYN
+278 RTRVIAWKDPWGNYN

-312 GMGLFQGKP
+312 GMGLFKGKP
-321 ETIPVV
+321 NTIPVV

-338 ELGAL
+338 EMGAL
-343 FAIALILV
+343 FAICLILV
-351 YFSCFI
+351 YFSCFL

-394 KFIPHT
+394 KLIPHT

-431 QREVIILE
+431 QREVYILE
-439 KRREERVDEKE
+439 NRQNEGTEEECSQNK
-450 YSKDKSGRRYKKIE
+450 Y
-464 K
+464 

>member
-1 MVNVIIHVSKYILAI
+1 MVNVIIHISKYILAI

-27 VFSDKHEFDRGSVYL
+27 VFSDRHEYDRGHVY
-42 IQNFLMFFI
+42 IVQNVLMLFI
-51 HFICYAIIYLMTD
+51 HFICYLIIYLMTKD
-64 DIKMMYF
+64 MKMLYF
-71 YSAQVVLFVVTLI
+71 YAAQVVLFLVTLI
-84 VYSTVYKNASR
+84 VYGTVYKNASR
-95 LIVNN
+95 LIINN

-123 FIIAVAAV
+123 FAIAVAAV
-131 CVSLIIPAFM
+131 CISLIIPAFI
-141 LRVRMM
+141 LRVRVV
-147 DQWGP
+147 DKWGK
-152 FLGIAGFL
+152 FLGIFGFL
-160 MVASVFVFG
+160 MIASVFVFG
-169 RSMYGATNWI
+169 KSMYGATNWI

-209 FKQIVITTV
+209 FRQIVITT
-218 AAAAYVLVLVV
+218 AAAAGYVLVLVI
-229 EKDLGAAVIFFVT
+229 EKDLGAAVIFFIT
-242 YLVMLF
+242 YLVMLY
-248 VATKQ
+248 VATRQ
-253 IRYTL
+253 FRYMA
-258 LGAIAGCGAA
+258 LGLAAGSGAA
-268 VAAYHLFSHV
+268 VVAYKLFAHV
-278 QTRVIAWKDPWGNYN
+278 RTRVIAWKDPWGNYN

-312 GMGLFQGKP
+312 GMGLFKGKP
-321 ETIPVV
+321 NTIPVV

-338 ELGAL
+338 EMGAL
-343 FAIALILV
+343 FAICLILV
-351 YFSCFI
+351 YFSCFL

-394 KFIPHT
+394 KLIPHT

-431 QREVIILE
+431 QREVYILE
-439 KRREERVDEKE
+439 NRQNEGTEEECSQNK
-450 YSKDKSGRRYKKIE
+450 Y
-464 K
+464 

>member
-1 MVNVIIHVSKYILAI
+1 MVNVIIHISKYILAI

-27 VFSDKHEFDRGSVYL
+27 VFSDRHEYDRGHVY
-42 IQNFLMFFI
+42 IVQNVLMFFI
-51 HFICYAIIYLMTD
+51 HFICYLIIYLMTKD
-64 DIKMMYF
+64 MKMLYF
-71 YSAQVVLFVVTLI
+71 YAAQVVLFLVTLI
-84 VYSTVYKNASR
+84 VYGTVYKNASR
-95 LIVNN
+95 LIINN

-123 FIIAVAAV
+123 FAIAVAAV
-131 CVSLIIPAFM
+131 CISLIIPAFI
-141 LRVRMM
+141 LRVRVV
-147 DQWGP
+147 DKWGK
-152 FLGIAGFL
+152 FLGIFGFL
-160 MVASVFVFG
+160 MIASVFVFG
-169 RSMYGATNWI
+169 KSMYGATNWI

-209 FKQIVITTV
+209 FRQIVITT
-218 AAAAYVLVLVV
+218 AAAAGYVLILVI
-229 EKDLGAAVIFFVT
+229 EKDLGAAVIFFIT
-242 YLVMLF
+242 YLVMLY
-248 VATKQ
+248 VATRQ
-253 IRYTL
+253 FRYMA
-258 LGAIAGCGAA
+258 LGLAAGSGAA
-268 VAAYHLFSHV
+268 VVAYKLFAHV
-278 QTRVIAWKDPWGNYN
+278 RTRVIAWKDPWGNYN

-312 GMGLFQGKP
+312 GMGLFKGKP
-321 ETIPVV
+321 NTIPVV

-338 ELGAL
+338 EMGAL
-343 FAIALILV
+343 FAICLILV
-351 YFSCFI
+351 YFSCFL

-394 KFIPHT
+394 KLIPHT

-431 QREVIILE
+431 QREVYILE
-439 KRREERVDEKE
+439 NRQNEGTEEECSQNK
-450 YSKDKSGRRYKKIE
+450 Y
-464 K
+464 

>member
-1 MVNVIIHVSKYILAI
+1 MVNVIIHISKYILAI

-27 VFSDKHEFDRGSVYL
+27 VFSDRHEYDRGHVY
-42 IQNFLMFFI
+42 IVQNVLMFFI
-51 HFICYAIIYLMTD
+51 HFICYLIIYLMTKD
-64 DIKMMYF
+64 MKMLYF
-71 YSAQVVLFVVTLI
+71 YAAQVVLFLVTLI
-84 VYSTVYKNASR
+84 VYGTVYKNASR
-95 LIVNN
+95 LIINN

-123 FIIAVAAV
+123 FAIAVAAV
-131 CVSLIIPAFM
+131 CISLIIPAFI
-141 LRVRMM
+141 LRVRVV
-147 DQWGP
+147 DKWGK
-152 FLGIAGFL
+152 FLGIFGFL
-160 MVASVFVFG
+160 MIASVFVFG
-169 RSMYGATNWI
+169 KSMYGATNWI

-209 FKQIVITTV
+209 FRQIVIST
-218 AAAAYVLVLVV
+218 AAAAGYVLVLVI
-229 EKDLGAAVIFFVT
+229 EKDLGAAVIFFIT
-242 YLVMLF
+242 YLVMLY
-248 VATKQ
+248 VATRQ
-253 IRYTL
+253 FRYMA
-258 LGAIAGCGAA
+258 LGLAAGSGAA
-268 VAAYHLFSHV
+268 VVAYKLFAHV
-278 QTRVIAWKDPWGNYN
+278 RTRVIAWKDPWGNYN

-312 GMGLFQGKP
+312 GMGLFKGKP
-321 ETIPVV
+321 NTIPVV

-338 ELGAL
+338 EMGAL
-343 FAIALILV
+343 FAICLILV
-351 YFSCFI
+351 YFSCFL

-394 KFIPHT
+394 KLIPHT

-431 QREVIILE
+431 QREVYILE
-439 KRREERVDEKE
+439 NRQNEGTEEECSQNK
-450 YSKDKSGRRYKKIE
+450 Y
-464 K
+464 

>member
-27 VFSDKHEFDRGSVYL
+27 VFSDRHEYDRGHVYVV
-42 IQNFLMFFI
+42 QNVRMFLI
-51 HFICYAIIYLMTD
+51 HFLCYLIIYLMTKD
-64 DIKMMYF
+64 MKMLYF
-71 YSAQVVLFVVTLI
+71 YGAQFVLFLTTLI
-84 VYSTVYKNASR
+84 IYGTVYKNASR

-114 LDFDMAIRQ
+114 LDFDMAVRQ
-123 FIIAVAAV
+123 FVIAVAAV
-131 CVSLIIPAFM
+131 CISLVIPAFI
-141 LRVRMM
+141 LRVRIV
-147 DQWGP
+147 DRWGI
-152 FLGIAGFL
+152 FLGAFGFL

-209 FKQIVITTV
+209 FKRIVITTAV
-218 AAAAYVLVLVV
+218 AAAYVLVLVV
-229 EKDLGAAVIFFVT
+229 ERDLGAAVIFFVT
-242 YLVMLF
+242 YLVMLY
-248 VATKQ
+248 VATRQ
-253 IRYTL
+253 FRYMAL
-258 LGAIAGCGAA
+258 GLGAGSAAA
-268 VAAYHLFSHV
+268 VIAYKLFDHV
-278 QTRVIAWKDPWGNYN
+278 KTRVLAWSDPWGNYN

-312 GMGLFQGKP
+312 GMGLFKGKP
-321 ETIPVV
+321 DTIPVV
-327 VSDFVFSAISE
+327 VSDFIFSAVAE

-343 FAIALILV
+343 FAICLILV
-351 YFSCFI
+351 YFSCFL

-389 IGGVI
+389 IGGVT
-394 KFIPHT
+394 KLIPHT

-431 QREVIILE
+431 QREVRILE
-439 KRREERVDEKE
+439 TRREERDAEE
-450 YSKDKSGRRYKKIE
+450 ECS
-464 K
+464 

>member
-27 VFSDKHEFDRGSVYL
+27 VFSDRHEYDRGHVYVV
-42 IQNFLMFFI
+42 QNVRMFLI
-51 HFICYAIIYLMTD
+51 HFICYLIIYLMTKD
-64 DIKMMYF
+64 MKMLYF
-71 YSAQVVLFVVTLI
+71 YGAQFVLFLTTLI
-84 VYSTVYKNASR
+84 IYGTVYKNASR

-114 LDFDMAIRQ
+114 LDFDMAVRQ
-123 FIIAVAAV
+123 FVIAVAAA
-131 CVSLIIPAFM
+131 CISLVIPAFI
-141 LRVRMM
+141 LRVRIV
-147 DQWGP
+147 DRWGI
-152 FLGIAGFL
+152 FLGAFGFL

-209 FKQIVITTV
+209 FKRIVITTAV
-218 AAAAYVLVLVV
+218 AAAYVLVLVV
-229 EKDLGAAVIFFVT
+229 ERDLGAAVIFFVT
-242 YLVMLF
+242 YLVMLY
-248 VATKQ
+248 VATRQ
-253 IRYTL
+253 FRYMAL
-258 LGAIAGCGAA
+258 GLGAGSAAA
-268 VAAYHLFSHV
+268 VIAYKLFDHV
-278 QTRVIAWKDPWGNYN
+278 KTRVVAWSDPWGNYN

-312 GMGLFQGKP
+312 GMGLFKGKP
-321 ETIPVV
+321 DTIPVV
-327 VSDFVFSAISE
+327 VSDFIFSAVAE

-343 FAIALILV
+343 FAICLILV
-351 YFSCFI
+351 YFSCFL

-389 IGGVI
+389 IGGVT
-394 KFIPHT
+394 KLIPHT

-431 QREVIILE
+431 QREVRILE
-439 KRREERVDEKE
+439 TRREERDAEE
-450 YSKDKSGRRYKKIE
+450 ECS
-464 K
+464 

>member
-1 MVNVIIHVSKYILAI
+1 MVNVIIHVSKYILVI

-27 VFSDKHEFDRGSVYL
+27 VFSDRHEYDRSSVYL
-42 IQNFLMFFI
+42 KQNILMFLI
-51 HFICYAIIYLMTD
+51 HFICYLIIYLMTD
-64 DIKMMYF
+64 DIKMLYF
-71 YSAQVVLFVVTLI
+71 YGAQFVLFLVTL
-84 VYSTVYKNASR
+84 VVHSTIYKNASR
-95 LIVNN
+95 LIINN

-123 FIIAVAAV
+123 FTIAVAAV
-131 CVSLIIPAFM
+131 CISLIIPAVILR
-141 LRVRMM
+141 LRVI
-147 DQWGP
+147 DKWGP
-152 FLGIAGFL
+152 FLGIAGFI
-160 MVASVFVFG
+160 MIASVFVFG

-190 LAKIVFVFFVAA
+190 LVKIVFVFFVAA

-209 FKQIVITTV
+209 FRQIVITTA
-218 AAAAYVLVLVV
+218 AAAAYVLVLVI

-242 YLVMLF
+242 YLVMLYVVTNQF
-248 VATKQ
+248 
-253 IRYTL
+253 RYMAL
-258 LGAIAGCGAA
+258 GLGAGS
-268 VAAYHLFSHV
+268 VAAFAAYKLFGHV
-278 QTRVIAWKDPWGNYN
+278 QTRVIAWRDPWSHYN

-321 ETIPVV
+321 DTIPVV

-338 ELGAL
+338 EMGAL
-343 FAIALILV
+343 FAICLILV
-351 YFSCFI
+351 YFSCFV

-394 KFIPHT
+394 KLIPHT

-431 QREVIILE
+431 QREVHILE
-439 KRREERVDEKE
+439 KRREEQ
-450 YSKDKSGRRYKKIE
+450 KS
-464 K
+464 

>member
-1 MVNVIIHVSKYILAI
+1 MVNVIIHISKYILAI

-27 VFSDKHEFDRGSVYL
+27 VFSDRHEYDRGHVY
-42 IQNFLMFFI
+42 IVQNVLMFFI
-51 HFICYAIIYLMTD
+51 HFICYLIIYLMTKD
-64 DIKMMYF
+64 MKMLYF
-71 YSAQVVLFVVTLI
+71 YAAQVVLFLVTLI
-84 VYSTVYKNASR
+84 VYGTVYKNASR
-95 LIVNN
+95 LIINN

-123 FIIAVAAV
+123 FAIAVAAV
-131 CVSLIIPAFM
+131 CISLIIPAFI
-141 LRVRMM
+141 LRVRVV
-147 DQWGP
+147 DKWGK
-152 FLGIAGFL
+152 FLGIFSFL
-160 MVASVFVFG
+160 MIASVFVFG
-169 RSMYGATNWI
+169 KSMYGATNWI

-190 LAKIVFVFFVAA
+190 LAKIVFVFFIAA

-209 FKQIVITTV
+209 FRQIVITT
-218 AAAAYVLVLVV
+218 AAAAVYVLVLVI
-229 EKDLGAAVIFFVT
+229 EKDLGAAVIFFIT
-242 YLVMLF
+242 YLVMLY
-248 VATKQ
+248 VATRQ
-253 IRYTL
+253 FRYMA
-258 LGAIAGCGAA
+258 LGLAAGSGAA
-268 VAAYHLFSHV
+268 VVAYKLFAHV
-278 QTRVIAWKDPWGNYN
+278 RTRVIAWKDPWGNYN

-312 GMGLFQGKP
+312 GMGLFKGKP
-321 ETIPVV
+321 NTIPVV

-338 ELGAL
+338 EMGAL
-343 FAIALILV
+343 FAICLILV
-351 YFSCFI
+351 YFSCFL

-394 KFIPHT
+394 KLIPHT

-431 QREVIILE
+431 QREVYILE
-439 KRREERVDEKE
+439 NRQNEGTEEECSQNK
-450 YSKDKSGRRYKKIE
+450 Y
-464 K
+464 

>member
-27 VFSDKHEFDRGSVYL
+27 VFSDRHEYDRGHVYVV
-42 IQNFLMFFI
+42 QNVRMFLI
-51 HFICYAIIYLMTD
+51 HFICYLIIYLMTKD
-64 DIKMMYF
+64 MKMLYF
-71 YSAQVVLFVVTLI
+71 YGAQFVLFLTTLI
-84 VYSTVYKNASR
+84 IYGTVYKNASR

-114 LDFDMAIRQ
+114 QDFDMAVRQ
-123 FIIAVAAV
+123 FVIAVAAV
-131 CVSLIIPAFM
+131 CISLVIPAFI
-141 LRVRMM
+141 LRVRIV
-147 DQWGP
+147 DRWGI
-152 FLGIAGFL
+152 FLGAFGFL

-209 FKQIVITTV
+209 FKRIVITTAV
-218 AAAAYVLVLVV
+218 AAAYVLVLVV
-229 EKDLGAAVIFFVT
+229 ERDLGAAVIFFVT
-242 YLVMLF
+242 YLVMLY
-248 VATKQ
+248 VATRQ
-253 IRYTL
+253 FRYMAL
-258 LGAIAGCGAA
+258 GLGAGSAAA
-268 VAAYHLFSHV
+268 VIAYKLFDHV
-278 QTRVIAWKDPWGNYN
+278 KTRVLAWSDPWGNYN

-312 GMGLFQGKP
+312 GMGLFKGKP
-321 ETIPVV
+321 DTIPVV
-327 VSDFVFSAISE
+327 VSDFIFSAVAE

-343 FAIALILV
+343 FAICLILV
-351 YFSCFI
+351 YFSCFL

-389 IGGVI
+389 IGGVT
-394 KFIPHT
+394 KLIPHT

-431 QREVIILE
+431 QREVRILE
-439 KRREERVDEKE
+439 TRREERDAEE
-450 YSKDKSGRRYKKIE
+450 ECS
-464 K
+464 

>member
-1 MVNVIIHVSKYILAI
+1 MVNVIIHISKYILAI

-27 VFSDKHEFDRGSVYL
+27 VFSDRHEYDRGHVY
-42 IQNFLMFFI
+42 IVQNVLMFFI
-51 HFICYAIIYLMTD
+51 HFICYLIIYLMTKD
-64 DIKMMYF
+64 MKMLYF
-71 YSAQVVLFVVTLI
+71 YAAQVVLFLVTLI
-84 VYSTVYKNASR
+84 VYGTVYKNASR
-95 LIVNN
+95 LIINN

-123 FIIAVAAV
+123 FAIAVAAV
-131 CVSLIIPAFM
+131 CISLIIPAFI
-141 LRVRMM
+141 LRVRVV
-147 DQWGP
+147 DKWGK
-152 FLGIAGFL
+152 FLGIFGFL
-160 MVASVFVFG
+160 MIASVFVFG
-169 RSMYGATNWI
+169 KSMYGATNWI

-209 FKQIVITTV
+209 FRQIVITT
-218 AAAAYVLVLVV
+218 AAAAGYVLVLVI
-229 EKDLGAAVIFFVT
+229 EKDLGAAVIFFIT
-242 YLVMLF
+242 YLVMLY
-248 VATKQ
+248 VATRQ
-253 IRYTL
+253 FRYMS
-258 LGAIAGCGAA
+258 LGLAAGSGAA
-268 VAAYHLFSHV
+268 VVAYKLFAHV
-278 QTRVIAWKDPWGNYN
+278 RTRVIAWKDPWGNYN

-312 GMGLFQGKP
+312 GMGLFKGKP
-321 ETIPVV
+321 NTIPVV

-338 ELGAL
+338 EMGAL
-343 FAIALILV
+343 FAICLILV
-351 YFSCFI
+351 YFSCFL

-394 KFIPHT
+394 KLIPHT

-431 QREVIILE
+431 QREVYILE
-439 KRREERVDEKE
+439 NRQNEGTEEECSQNK
-450 YSKDKSGRRYKKIE
+450 Y
-464 K
+464 

>member
-1 MVNVIIHVSKYILAI
+1 MINVIIHVSKYILAI

-27 VFSDKHEFDRGSVYL
+27 VFSDRHAYDRGGVYL
-42 IQNFLMFFI
+42 MQNFLMFLI

-64 DIKMMYF
+64 DIKMLYF
-71 YSAQVVLFVVTLI
+71 YGAQFVLFLVTLI
-84 VYSTVYKNASR
+84 IFGTVYKSASR

-114 LDFDMAIRQ
+114 LDFDMAVRQ
-123 FIIAVAAV
+123 FVIAVAAI
-131 CVSLIIPAFM
+131 CISLIIPAFM

-152 FLGIAGFL
+152 YLGAAGFVL
-160 MVASVFVFG
+160 IASVFVFG
-169 RSMYGATNWI
+169 KSMYGATNWI

-190 LAKIVFVFFVAA
+190 LAKVVFVFFVAA

-209 FKQIVITTV
+209 FKQIVITTAV
-218 AAAAYVLVLVV
+218 SAAYVLVLVI

-253 IRYTL
+253 FRYSFLGL
-258 LGAIAGCGAA
+258 LAGSGAA
-268 VAAYHLFSHV
+268 VLAYHLFSHV
-278 QTRVIAWKDPWGNYN
+278 RTRVIAWKDPWGNYN

-312 GMGLFQGKP
+312 GLGLFQGKP

-338 ELGAL
+338 ELGAI

-351 YFSCFI
+351 YLSCFM

-407 SYGGSSVLSTIIIF
+407 SYGGSSILSTIIIF

-431 QREVIILE
+431 QREVLILE
-439 KRREERVDEKE
+439 KRREEQNIEEE
-450 YSKDKSGRRYKKIE
+450 YS
-464 K
+464 

>member
-1 MVNVIIHVSKYILAI
+1 MINVIIHVSKYILAI

-27 VFSDKHEFDRGSVYL
+27 VFSDRHAYDRGGVYL
-42 IQNFLMFFI
+42 MQNFLMFLI

-64 DIKMMYF
+64 DIKMLYF
-71 YSAQVVLFVVTLI
+71 YGAQFVLFLVTLI
-84 VYSTVYKNASR
+84 IFGTVYKSASR

-114 LDFDMAIRQ
+114 LDFDMAVRQ
-123 FIIAVAAV
+123 FVIAVAAI
-131 CVSLIIPAFM
+131 CISLIIPAFM

-152 FLGIAGFL
+152 YLGAAGFVL
-160 MVASVFVFG
+160 IASVFVFG
-169 RSMYGATNWI
+169 KSMYGATNWI

-190 LAKIVFVFFVAA
+190 LAKVVFVFFVAA

-218 AAAAYVLVLVV
+218 VSAAYVLVLVI

-253 IRYTL
+253 FRYSFLGL
-258 LGAIAGCGAA
+258 LAGSGAA
-268 VAAYHLFSHV
+268 VLAYHLFSHV
-278 QTRVIAWKDPWGNYN
+278 RTRVIAWKDPWGNYN

-312 GMGLFQGKP
+312 GLGLFQGKP

-338 ELGAL
+338 ELGAI

-351 YFSCFI
+351 YLSCFM

-407 SYGGSSVLSTIIIF
+407 SYGGSSILSTIIIF

-431 QREVIILE
+431 QREVLILE
-439 KRREERVDEKE
+439 KRREEQNIEEE
-450 YSKDKSGRRYKKIE
+450 YS
-464 K
+464 

>member
-1 MVNVIIHVSKYILAI
+1 MVNLIIHVSKYILAI

-27 VFSDKHEFDRGSVYL
+27 VFSDRHEYDRGSVYFT
-42 IQNFLMFFI
+42 QNVLMLLI
-51 HFICYAIIYLMTD
+51 HFICYLIFYLMTD
-64 DIKMMYF
+64 DIRMLYF
-71 YSAQVVLFVVTLI
+71 YGAQFILFLTTLI

-123 FIIAVAAV
+123 FVIAVAAI

-152 FLGIAGFL
+152 FLGAAGFVL
-160 MVASVFVFG
+160 IASVFVFG
-169 RSMYGATNWI
+169 KSMYGATNWI

-190 LAKIVFVFFVAA
+190 LAKVVFVFFVAA

-209 FKQIVITTV
+209 FKQIVITTI
-218 AAAAYVLVLVV
+218 AAAAYVLVLVI

-248 VATKQ
+248 VATRQ
-253 IRYTL
+253 FRYTFLGL
-258 LGAIAGCGAA
+258 LAGSGAA
-268 VAAYHLFSHV
+268 VIAYKLFSHV
-278 QTRVIAWKDPWGNYN
+278 RTRVIAWQDPWGNYN

-312 GMGLFQGKP
+312 GLGLFQGKP

-338 ELGAL
+338 ELGAV
-343 FAIALILV
+343 FSIALILV
-351 YFSCFI
+351 YFSCFM

-407 SYGGSSVLSTIIIF
+407 SYGGSSILSTIIIF

-431 QREVIILE
+431 QREVLILE
-439 KRREERVDEKE
+439 KRRDEREEEID
-450 YSKDKSGRRYKKIE
+450 S
-464 K
+464 